1 VAVAGHGICRLC
13 QPGAGAMGLA
23 VAKPQAIKNMLTR
36 IVCPNCG
43 HVGATAAML
52 PRVLICS
59 QCGHAGLIR
68 SGRQARPSTVTR
80 EEQAAE
86 HAAWTRYEAE
96 AE

>member
-1 VAVAGHGICRLC
+1 
-13 QPGAGAMGLA
+13 
-23 VAKPQAIKNMLTR
+23 MLTR
-36 IVCPNCG
+36 IACPNCG
-43 HVGATAAML
+43 HVGATDAASL

-68 SGRQARPSTVTR
+68 SGRPARSPTVTR

-86 HAAWTRYEAE
+86 HAALTRYEAE